1 MKKIVFN
8 VCIFFPAES
17 SLLSGPVKSDASSK
31 TLSIVHIS
39 ESDNGNPQY
48 NQTQTNK
55 YFEDDQNSSQDD
67 QNSSLDDQNSRQNY
81 QNSSLD
87 DQNSPQDD
95 QNSSL
100 DDQNLPQDDQNSA
113 QDDQSSSQENAL
125 SQTQASTS
133 VHTPRIAEAIFDLNF
148 LDDLNEFL
156 LPEHSF
162 GNNGIQ
168 TPSIMDVVKNQGL
181 EIPPVQRSSPKCKRN
196 IKYPERTIFKQD
208 IKKSVIKGTCFRSV
222 MPEFRL

>member
-1 MKKIVFN
+1 MEKIVFN

-39 ESDNGNPQY
+39 ESDNGNPQS

-55 YFEDDQNSSQDD
+55 YFEDDQNS
-67 QNSSLDDQNSRQNY
+67 RQND

-125 SQTQASTS
+125 SQTQASAS